1 MIEISPEIKKLIEQ
15 NPVALAT
22 INEDNTPH
30 SIIVAYVKVTSKT
43 QVLIT
48 DNHMV
53 QTTKNIKRNK
63 NIALSL
69 YNKEW
74 KKDCIGYE
82 LNGTAEYF
90 SSGTFYQKVKEIP
103 ENENEHCKGA
113 ILITI
118 NKIKKLS

>member
-1 MIEISPEIKKLIEQ
+1 MIEIIPEIKKVIEQ

-30 SIIVAYVKVTSKT
+30 SIIVAFVKVISKN

-48 DNHMV
+48 DNHMA
-53 QTTKNIKRNK
+53 QTTKNIRRNR
-63 NIALSL
+63 NVALSF

-74 KKDCIGYE
+74 KKDCVGYE
-82 LNGTAEYF
+82 LNGTAEYY
-90 SSGTFYQKVKEIP
+90 SEGIFYQKVKEIP
-103 ENENEHCKGA
+103 ENENEPCKGT

-118 NKIKKLS
+118 NKIKRLS